1 MSGKTEVDL
10 EMLIPEDKQMNK
22 EKSKMG
28 ESWFFSMSNN
38 SHDD

>member
-10 EMLIPEDKQMNK
+10 KMVIPEDKLMNK
-22 EKSKMG
+22 EKSEMG
-28 ESWFFSMSNN
+28 ESGSTN